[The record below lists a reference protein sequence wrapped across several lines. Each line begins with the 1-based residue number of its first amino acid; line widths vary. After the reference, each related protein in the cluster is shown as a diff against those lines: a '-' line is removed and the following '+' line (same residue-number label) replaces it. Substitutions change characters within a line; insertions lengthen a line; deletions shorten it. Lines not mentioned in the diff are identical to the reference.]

1 MPAASSSGKLESSWP
16 VAGSIER
23 RIPTSDIR
31 THGGA
36 GGCHDLPVA
45 RAPVK
50 RTPAI
55 PNVPAETPLPSPPL
69 RGGAPHEV
77 GSPGRKRVAIEA
89 VSPEVDAGRFPATR
103 SVGEKVAVEADV
115 FAHGQDPPTCVMRYR
130 HEDESA
136 WNDVPMVPLV
146 NDRSRAA
153 VPVP

>member
-31 THGGA
+31 THGREQA
-36 GGCHDLPVA
+36 CHDLPVA

-55 PNVPAETPLPSPPL
+55 TNVPAETPLPSPPL

-77 GSPGRKRVAIEA
+77 GSPCRKRAATEA
-89 VSPEVDAGRFPATR
+89 VSPKPPAGPLPAPP
-103 SVGEKVAVEADV
+103 SPAD
-115 FAHGQDPPTCVMRYR
+115 H
-130 HEDESA
+130 
-136 WNDVPMVPLV
+136 VPL
-146 NDRSRAA
+146 D
-153 VPVP
+153 P

>member
-31 THGGA
+31 THGREQA
-36 GGCHDLPVA
+36 CHDLPVA

-89 VSPEVDAGRFPATR
+89 VSPEGDAGRFPATR

-115 FAHGQDPPTCVMRYR
+115 FADGQDALTCVMRYR
-130 HEDESA
+130 HHGASDPTQ
-136 WNDVPMVPLV
+136 VPMVPLG
-146 NDRSRAA
+146 ND
-153 VPVP
+153 